1 MKADMPVEQQ
11 VPVYRLQLLGDV
23 ALVEIASGKRL
34 PVRRHSLAL
43 LVMLALASGR
53 EVSRTTVAELVWAGR
68 DRTSALGS
76 LRQCI
81 MQLDESCGGQ
91 SPVLR
96 GRHLLRLAPSIL
108 TDLDLLRTT
117 DSATTV
123 AAAQAAAG
131 GPLLS
136 GIELNESLSAWL
148 AERRLW
154 LAAVLSQG
162 GAPNADLP
170 PGSMATATSR
180 SVPPPRPL
188 PPRFAATAPPLF
200 LLLPIADRNGISG
213 EVLRSELIERLVRF
227 RELNLLDDNDT
238 DTASQAPAL
247 VLAGV
252 LGEKAGGKPCL
263 NLRLIKAP
271 HQEVLFAETVI
282 LDGSVSEELDR
293 VAGQMASLS
302 VLEDWPNTEII
313 VEASGSFY
321 ARFVRARMKALAPE
335 SHADAL
341 AAEAELREL
350 IAIQPRFAFAPIA
363 LSRLL
368 STDYGYT
375 RAWSSGPDER
385 HAALVLARTA
395 LEIDRSLS
403 AAWLH
408 VGFCLLRQQEWGAA
422 ALHIEQGA
430 KLNPFDHTKLNIV
443 ATALLYLG
451 QIERTEQILQ
461 KSLTMMRGPSDN
473 YMHDLGFLR
482 LVQGRAAEAYD
493 ALVSCSRPLP
503 FTHILAAVAASQAG
517 RDPRNAVAAAKRALA
532 PIFPGQTAPG
542 PSELRDWFMS
552 HHPFREH
559 KTRLMIKQAI
569 EQTFA

>member
-1 MKADMPVEQQ
+1 MPVEQQ
-11 VPVYRLQLLGDV
+11 GPVYRLQLLGDV

-34 PVRRHSLAL
+34 PLRRHGLAL

-53 EVSRTTVAELVWAGR
+53 EVSRTTVADLIWAGR
-68 DRTSALGS
+68 NRASALGS

-81 MQLDESCGGQ
+81 MQLDEACGGQ
-91 SPVLR
+91 SPVER
-96 GRHLLRLAPSIL
+96 GRHLLRLAPAIV
-108 TDLDLLRTT
+108 TDLDMLRTT
-117 DSATTV
+117 DSATSAV
-123 AAAQAAAG
+123 AAQAAAG

-136 GIELNESLSAWL
+136 GIELNENLSAWL
-148 AERRLW
+148 ADRRLW
-154 LAAVLSQG
+154 LATVFSKG
-162 GAPNADLP
+162 EAPHADAQ
-170 PGSMATATSR
+170 SAIATSR

-188 PPRFAATAPPLF
+188 PPRFASTAPPLF

-227 RELNLLDDNDT
+227 RELNLLDESDT
-238 DTASQAPAL
+238 DYASQAPAL
-247 VLAGV
+247 LLAGV
-252 LGEKAGGKPCL
+252 LGEKVGGKPCL
-263 NLRLIKAP
+263 NLRLIKTP
-271 HQEVLFAETVI
+271 HQEVLFAETVM

-293 VAGQMASLS
+293 IAGHVASLS

-350 IAIQPRFAFAPIA
+350 IAIQPRFAFAPLA

-368 STDYGYT
+368 NTDYGYT

-385 HAALVLARTA
+385 HEALTLARTA

-403 AAWLH
+403 SAWLH

-451 QIERTEQILQ
+451 HTEHTEQILE
-461 KSLTMMRGPSDN
+461 KSLTLMRGPSDN

-503 FTHILAAVAASQAG
+503 FTHILAAVAASQSG

-542 PSELRDWFMS
+542 QTALRDWFMS
-552 HHPFREH
+552 HHPFREP
-559 KTRLMIKQAI
+559 KTRLMLKQAI

>member
-1 MKADMPVEQQ
+1 
-11 VPVYRLQLLGDV
+11 
-23 ALVEIASGKRL
+23 
-34 PVRRHSLAL
+34 
-43 LVMLALASGR
+43 
-53 EVSRTTVAELVWAGR
+53 
-68 DRTSALGS
+68 
-76 LRQCI
+76 
-81 MQLDESCGGQ
+81 
-91 SPVLR
+91 
-96 GRHLLRLAPSIL
+96 
-108 TDLDLLRTT
+108 
-117 DSATTV
+117 
-123 AAAQAAAG
+123 
-131 GPLLS
+131 
-136 GIELNESLSAWL
+136 
-148 AERRLW
+148 
-154 LAAVLSQG
+154 
-162 GAPNADLP
+162 
-170 PGSMATATSR
+170 
-180 SVPPPRPL
+180 
-188 PPRFAATAPPLF
+188 
-200 LLLPIADRNGISG
+200 
-213 EVLRSELIERLVRF
+213 LIDRLVRF
-227 RELNLLDDNDT
+227 RELNLLDDSDPVY
-238 DTASQAPAL
+238 ASQAPAL

-252 LGEKAGGKPCL
+252 LAEKAGGKPCL

-271 HQEVLFAETVI
+271 HQEVLFAETVM
-282 LDGSVSEELDR
+282 LDDSVSEELDR
-293 VAGQMASLS
+293 IAGRVASLS

-368 STDYGYT
+368 NTDYGYT

-385 HAALVLARTA
+385 QLALVLARRA

-403 AAWLH
+403 SAWLH

-451 QIERTEQILQ
+451 HTERAEQILD

-482 LVQGRAAEAYD
+482 LVQGRTAEAHD

-503 FTHILAAVAASQAG
+503 FTYILAAVAASQAG
-517 RDPRNAVAAAKRALA
+517 RDPRNAVAAAKRSLA
-532 PIFPGQTAPG
+532 PIFPGQTVPG
-542 PSELRDWFMS
+542 AAALRDWFIS
-552 HHPFREH
+552 HHPFREN